1 MSVKLSEATG
11 GQAALI
17 GFVTL
22 ANQHKGAACA
32 EIVKQALAHDKIY
45 VFGELLGHEN
55 VQALESTH
63 KPLHD
68 LLKIFAYGTYT
79 DYKAQQDELPELS
92 NLETTKLKQL
102 SLVSLAAN
110 SSVLEYKQ
118 MMNEL
123 SLDTPRALEDLILKT
138 VFAGLVEGQL
148 DQQKGVFEVQFAMGR
163 DIGPNDVDIMLAKLK
178 DWLEHSTTL
187 KEELKTHQT
196 RANAKVVSDSKLE
209 EVITNKRAALIKEVN
224 NDKHSKRHIGAMSG
238 LGGDSKRG
246 GSRGH
251 PGAMGVGA
259 MKFPRMGHR

>member
-1 MSVKLSEATG
+1 MATLKSG
-11 GQAALI
+11 IFLGNKFEHDSGYFTQI
-17 GFVTL
+17 YSFV
-22 ANQHKGAACA
+22 
-32 EIVKQALAHDKIY
+32 
-45 VFGELLGHEN
+45 
-55 VQALESTH
+55 
-63 KPLHD
+63 D
-68 LLKIFAYGTYT
+68 LLN
-79 DYKAQQDELPELS
+79 EV
-92 NLETTKLKQL
+92 TKLKQL

-209 EVITNKRAALIKEVN
+209 EVITPLSIVALSVTFADPLKLTAAAVISPVIEKFLEF
-224 NDKHSKRHIGAMSG
+224 SKVEADNIRFSLVVRIQ
-238 LGGDSKRG
+238 
-246 GSRGH
+246 
-251 PGAMGVGA
+251 
-259 MKFPRMGHR
+259 